1 MMRNHITPVRMAKTK
16 KTQNSTTTKKPITTD
31 GKDVEKR

>member
-16 KTQNSTTTKKPITTD
+16 KTQNSTTKKPITTD
-31 GKDVEKR
+31 GEDVEKR